1 MNEFI
6 RKDLGL
12 NCLTGKVKS
21 WLLYSLIMKTS
32 EQRIWPEKNIDLKG
46 LFKGNRFN
54 FLVLIFLAYCT
65 GFKFAFSWLIFS
77 FLPCFISCFSNSKFV
92 SSIFH
97 FLSTFLHCCFNF
109 IFLFI
114 ALALN
119 FLFLVFSFLSSC
131 RFFLYLLIFCPFSFL
146 FSYFLLLLLSQY

>member
-1 MNEFI
+1 MKRNAKSPAFLYIKKKKRVQIKFYLDKFTFSEHMNEFI

-65 GFKFAFSWLIFS
+65 GFKFAFS
-77 FLPCFISCFSNSKFV
+77 
-92 SSIFH
+92 
-97 FLSTFLHCCFNF
+97 
-109 IFLFI
+109 
-114 ALALN
+114 
-119 FLFLVFSFLSSC
+119 
-131 RFFLYLLIFCPFSFL
+131 
-146 FSYFLLLLLSQY
+146 